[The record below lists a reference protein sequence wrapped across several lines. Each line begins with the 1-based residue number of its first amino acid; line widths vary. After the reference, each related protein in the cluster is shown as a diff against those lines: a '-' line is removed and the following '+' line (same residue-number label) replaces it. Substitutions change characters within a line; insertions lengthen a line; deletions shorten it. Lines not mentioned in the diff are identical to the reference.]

1 VVILY
6 YICAMYIQRNKI
18 AGKNG
23 NVYTAVYLCR
33 KYRENGK
40 VKTEI
45 ISNLSQW
52 PLEIVDSIENI
63 FKKGLGALI
72 AATDIIVKSAIDYGH
87 VFLLL
92 HLMRKL
98 KIDSTLDK
106 TIPQYAPHLK
116 TIIIGKIVTRGSKL
130 GIYNWIMRSPVI
142 AGKIGIDTKKLKV
155 DDLYQALIFASIAHE
170 KIEKKWFTYHGKNKN
185 DDIFLYDITSTYFEG
200 TQNELAAF
208 GYNRDKKQ
216 GKKQINIGL
225 ITDSDGF
232 PLKIEAFNG
241 NVNDHKTVLEQVQH
255 LKDKFN
261 AKNFIFVGDR
271 GMKIKYNLE
280 KLTQAQGEGIDYI
293 TGLTH
298 MEIEQL
304 MRDKVIDLNL
314 FTKDLAEIQCEDIRY
329 ILSENPQ
336 LKAEETAFLK
346 NFKTRL
352 DKDLIKITEAWQ
364 KKHAKHLENQIR
376 LAKGDKNKKLVTQY
390 SVKQLENI
398 KKSIIK
404 LLTKKRANPYYDII
418 EISNSK
424 FEMAFNQEKYENAL
438 QMAGKYVVTSTVKST
453 KMATEQVRETYK
465 KLQNVEH
472 AFRDFKSDNIQLH
485 PVYHRN
491 QAQTRGHVLM
501 SMFSYSIIKEM
512 ENKIFPFLK
521 TWNLDKNQ
529 KLAFNDI
536 IQELESIKLCTINL
550 GKGADEKKVT
560 ELNELQTK
568 VLNLFDMK
576 KSDLETVM

>member
-1 VVILY
+1 
-6 YICAMYIQRNKI
+6 MYIQRNKI

-23 NVYTAVYLCR
+23 KVYTAVYLCR

-40 VKTEI
+40 VKTEFI
-45 ISNLSQW
+45 TNLTKW
-52 PLEIVDSIENI
+52 PVEIVDSIENL
-63 FKKGLGALI
+63 FKKGLGALV
-72 AATDIIVKSAIDYGH
+72 AVSDIIVKSSIDYGL

-98 KIDSTLDK
+98 KIDSTLDNS
-106 TIPQYAPHLK
+106 IPQVAPLLK

-130 GIYNWIMRSPVI
+130 GIYNWIMSNPVI
-142 AGKIGIDTKKLKV
+142 ARKIGINTMKLKV
-155 DDLYQALIFASIAHE
+155 DDFYSALSVANSSQD
-170 KIEKKWFTYHGKNKN
+170 KIEKKWFSYHGKNKH

-208 GYNRDKKQ
+208 GYNRDKKK

-232 PLKIEAFNG
+232 PLKIEVFNG

-255 LKDKFN
+255 LRNKFN
-261 AKNFIFVGDR
+261 AQNIIFVGDR

-280 KLTQAQGEGIDYI
+280 KLTQAQSEGIDYI

-314 FTKDLAEIQCEDIRY
+314 FTKELAEIQYEGIRY
-329 ILSENPQ
+329 ILSENPD
-336 LKAEETAFLK
+336 LKAEEAAYLE
-346 NFKTRL
+346 NFKTRT
-352 DKDLIKITEAWQ
+352 DKEIINFTQSWQ
-364 KKHAKHLENQIR
+364 KKHSKHLDNQTR
-376 LAKGDKNKKLVTQY
+376 LKAGDKNKKLVIHFTE
-390 SVKQLENI
+390 KQIDDI

-404 LLTKKRANPYYDII
+404 FLTKKNANPYYEII

-424 FEMAFNQEKYENAL
+424 FEIAFNREKYENAL
-438 QMAGKYVVTSTVKST
+438 QMAGKYVVSSTVESS
-453 KMATEQVRETYK
+453 KMAAGEVRETYK

-491 QAQTRGHVLM
+491 EAQTRGHVLM

-512 ENKIFPFLK
+512 ENKIFPFLQRWK
-521 TWNLDKNQ
+521 KEKNQ
-529 KLAFNDI
+529 KLAFVDVM
-536 IQELESIKLCTINL
+536 QALVSIKLCTLNV
-550 GKGADEKKVT
+550 GNGADAIKIT

-568 VLNLFDMK
+568 VLSLFDMK
-576 KSDLETVM
+576 KSDLEIAM